1 MDSNTGHY
9 EFTPAQN
16 EILKK
21 AATWTGLYAW
31 IMIVAGG
38 LMALGG
44 LLSGEASAAIG
55 ALVAAA
61 IYFMIGLNFRGAA
74 TSMKAVVQTAGNDI
88 DHLMTALDKLGSA
101 FKVMGI
107 LFLIGV
113 ILFVVA
119 ILGVGAWMATVAA

>member
-1 MDSNTGHY
+1 MDSDTGHY

-21 AATWTGLYAW
+21 AATWAGVLAW
-31 IMIVAGG
+31 ILMASGG
-38 LMALGG
+38 LMAIGG
-44 LLSGEASAAIG
+44 ILSLDASAIG
-55 ALVAAA
+55 VLIAAA

-74 TSMKAVVQTAGNDI
+74 VSMKAVVETAGNDI

-107 LFLIGV
+107 LFLLGV

>member
-1 MDSNTGHY
+1 MDSQTY
-9 EFTPAQN
+9 EFSPAQN

-38 LMALGG
+38 FMALGG

-55 ALVAAA
+55 SLVAAA

-74 TSMKAVVQTAGNDI
+74 SSMQAVVQTAGNDI

-107 LFLIGV
+107 LFLLGV
-113 ILFVVA
+113 ILFVALVA
-119 ILGVGAWMATVAA
+119 YGAMLSSA